1 MQVTI
6 VHCDIGEK
14 NPMIPP
20 SFLPRRKQEFLDLQ
34 LQLWLACSGV
44 LQIASYN
51 SGWPLLFPLLRA
63 AIMVVFLAAF
73 LVRNYNSVCPYKIF
87 SLLRQNEYKQERQ
100 KGVLFWHR

>member
-1 MQVTI
+1 MTILMQVTI

-51 SGWPLLFPLLRA
+51 SG
-63 AIMVVFLAAF
+63 
-73 LVRNYNSVCPYKIF
+73 
-87 SLLRQNEYKQERQ
+87 
-100 KGVLFWHR
+100 